1 MCDRIM
7 TELKDPLV
15 IQPAALELAT
25 IRKKPEDELVSN
37 DKWRFPRLVHLCRS
51 TVYVMSCITKT
62 NITIQLRRYTQVDNI
77 MKSLK

>member
-1 MCDRIM
+1 MSKMCNRII

-37 DKWRFPRLVHLCRS
+37 HNSICVWETEIDF
-51 TVYVMSCITKT
+51 
-62 NITIQLRRYTQVDNI
+62 D
-77 MKSLK
+77 